1 MRSLTSSLLFI
12 LGVIGIA
19 SPSFADTGVCYFNR
33 LPSYLAEFE
42 KTNECEWGDTAYWRL
57 WEESGYFMPLRTV
70 QFIAEACDLNEKIMQ
85 GTQHD
90 PHSRNIG
97 DFQYVVC
104 TYAPKVFRDVSQM

>member
-19 SPSFADTGVCYFNR
+19 SPSLADTGVCYFNR

-42 KTNECEWGDTAYWRL
+42 KTNECEWGDTAYWSL
-57 WEESGYFMPLRTV
+57 YEDSDYFTPWLTV
-70 QFIAEACDLNEKIMQ
+70 EFIAEACELNGKIMQ
-85 GTQHD
+85 GTHHD
-90 PHSRNIG
+90 PHSRDIA